1 MSNKSLEIF
10 ISDVVR
16 DGVIARADVR
26 RLQQDVFSNGIECRD
41 EVDLLVALDRAV
53 PVKDPAWN
61 SFVIQAVVDYVV
73 WSSRPTGYIDAET
86 ATWLI
91 ASLSSGRGPTDV
103 AVAIAFD
110 VVREAERADETLVA
124 FVMTWAAG
132 LHRAVAFE
140 DALGCAI
147 G

>member
-16 DGVIARADVR
+16 DGAISRADVR

-53 PVKDPAWN
+53 AVKDPAWN

-73 WSSRPTGYIDAET
+73 WASRPTGYIDAET
-86 ATWLI
+86 SSWLI
-91 ASLSSGRGPTDV
+91 ASLSSGHGPTDV

-132 LHRAVAFE
+132 LHRTVAFE
-140 DALGCAI
+140 DALRCAI